1 MASSRWFLTLCCPRR
16 ICLLVPMEENTDQI
30 VNYNSEIQEAG
41 QYPLEALCPGKPASR
56 QTLSENAWEVWSA
69 AMKNR

>member
-1 MASSRWFLTLCCPRR
+1 MTSSRWFLTLCCLRK

-30 VNYNSEIQEAG
+30 VSYNGEVQEAG
-41 QYPLEALCPGKPASR
+41 QYPLGALCLGKPASR
-56 QTLSENAWEVWSA
+56 QTLSENGSEVWSV